1 MNVTVV
7 LYGWFFITFLCQQ
20 SVVSPS
26 ICLLWPAS
34 INVEYLLTI
43 IMLLGDYIFQIK
55 YIDIYLFTTL

>member
-1 MNVTVV
+1 MDDS
-7 LYGWFFITFLCQQ
+7 LILFLCQQ